1 MGDQRNGSQS
11 FVEQDNQ
18 WIEKVMAKNIG
29 VSVAP
34 PKKSCEGKFCPFHG
48 ALSIRG
54 KLLRG
59 TVVSN
64 KAKNMAVVAREF
76 PRSVGKYKRY
86 ERSRSK
92 MHAYVPDCIDIEE
105 SSDVTIA
112 ECRPLSKTVSFVV
125 IEVNNRNGGKD

>member
-1 MGDQRNGSQS
+1 MVR
-11 FVEQDNQ
+11 
-18 WIEKVMAKNIG
+18 NIG
-29 VSVAP
+29 ISVAAP
-34 PKKSCEGKFCPFHG
+34 RKTCEAKFCPFHG
-48 ALSIRG
+48 SLPIRG

-92 MHAYVPDCIDIEE
+92 LHAYVPDCMDIDEN
-105 SSDVTIA
+105 SYVTIA

-125 IEVNNRNGGKD
+125 IEANNRNGGKD

>member
-1 MGDQRNGSQS
+1 MVR
-11 FVEQDNQ
+11 
-18 WIEKVMAKNIG
+18 NIG

-34 PKKSCEGKFCPFHG
+34 PRKSCEGKFCPFHCQ
-48 ALSIRG
+48 LSIRG

-59 TVVSN
+59 IVISN

-92 MHAYVPDCIDIEE
+92 LHAYVPDCMDIEE

-125 IEVNNRNGGKD
+125 IEANNRNGSED

>member
-1 MGDQRNGSQS
+1 
-11 FVEQDNQ
+11 
-18 WIEKVMAKNIG
+18 MARNIG
-29 VSVAP
+29 VSVATP
-34 PKKSCEGKFCPFHG
+34 RKSCEGKLCPFHG
-48 ALSIRG
+48 KLSIRG

-92 MHAYVPDCIDIEE
+92 MHAYLPECMEASEGFQVR
-105 SSDVTIA
+105 IA
-112 ECRPLSKTVSFVV
+112 ECRPLSKTISFVV
-125 IEVNNRNGGKD
+125 IEVNREDVI

>member
-1 MGDQRNGSQS
+1 
-11 FVEQDNQ
+11 
-18 WIEKVMAKNIG
+18 MARNIG

-34 PKKSCEGKFCPFHG
+34 PRKSCEAELCPFHG
-48 ALSIRG
+48 TLPIRG

-59 TVVSN
+59 TVVSS

-92 MHAYVPDCIDIEE
+92 LHAYVPDCVDIEE
-105 SSDVTIA
+105 GSVVTIA

-125 IEVNNRNGGKD
+125 IEVNNRNDGQD

>member
-1 MGDQRNGSQS
+1 MVR
-11 FVEQDNQ
+11 
-18 WIEKVMAKNIG
+18 NIG

-34 PKKSCEGKFCPFHG
+34 PRKSCEDRLCPFHG
-48 ALSIRG
+48 ELSIRG

-59 TVVSN
+59 IVVSN

-76 PRSVGKYKRY
+76 PRSVSKYKRY

-92 MHAYVPDCIDIEE
+92 LHAYVPDCMDIDEN
-105 SSDVTIA
+105 SHVTIA

-125 IEVNNRNGGKD
+125 IEVDNRNGSKD